1 MKGGIILE
9 QYVVDA
15 RIAGDHLRALRGS
28 KSLDEVSSD
37 TGISRSALNMYELG
51 SRTPRDPIKVILA
64 NYYGKSVQDIF
75 FKQEV
80 TNSD

>member
-9 QYVVDA
+9 QYVVNA
-15 RIAGDHLRALRGS
+15 RIAGDHLRVLRGN